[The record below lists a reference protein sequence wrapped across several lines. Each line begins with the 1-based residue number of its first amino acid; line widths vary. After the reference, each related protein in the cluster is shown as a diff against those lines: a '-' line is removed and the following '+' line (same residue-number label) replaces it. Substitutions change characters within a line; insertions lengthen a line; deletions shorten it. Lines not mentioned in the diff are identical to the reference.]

1 MQLTQFKRNAGEN
14 SIHLKF
20 DDGFECD
27 ITLKELRENCPCA
40 GCKGEEVLLHKYIP
54 EKKELSNLAY
64 QLDKAEPIGTYALK
78 LIWRDRH
85 DTGIYSWQYLR
96 NLAEKKI

>member
-1 MQLTQFKRNAGEN
+1 MQLAQFKRNEGEN

-20 DDGFECD
+20 DDGFESD

-54 EKKELSNLAY
+54 EKKNFLTWHTNWIKRKPLA
-64 QLDKAEPIGTYALK
+64 LML
-78 LIWRDRH
+78 
-85 DTGIYSWQYLR
+85 
-96 NLAEKKI
+96 